1 MTVQK
6 ANNFLILM
14 STNYQ
19 NLLDELQAR
28 EKLIKQCMSDL
39 RERNKNLRYMHEQQ
53 LKSKYF
59 QQQANRKLFLFGD

>member
-28 EKLIKQCMSDL
+28 EKLIKQRMSDL
-39 RERNKNLRYMHEQQ
+39 RERNKNLRYMHEL

-59 QQQANRKLFLFGD
+59 HQQANRKLFLFGD